1 MKHNS
6 LHFMIATGVSLILVG
21 ALVLFSDTIKEK
33 RDVVFSDMN
42 LALSGLQQEVI
53 AEELEESNEE
63 LEEELVIEDSEIEEP
78 QVEEEP
84 KEEKKYEYE
93 KYLGVLSIPKISF
106 QKGFYSKTSNLNKV
120 KFNLYV
126 LPQSDYPDVT
136 NGNLM
141 IAGHSGNYNNSYF
154 KNLYKLEVND
164 EVTVNYNNINYI
176 YKIEKIYD
184 IPKVG
189 TMRVLRNSSRTTLS
203 LVTCT
208 KDDHD
213 HQTVYIAYL
222 DRTE

>member
-1 MKHNS
+1 
-6 LHFMIATGVSLILVG
+6 MIATGVSLILVG

-189 TMRVLRNSSRTTLS
+189 TMRVLRNSSRTTLT

>member
-1 MKHNS
+1 MKQNS
-6 LHFMIATGVSLILVG
+6 LYFMIATGVSLILVG

-42 LALSGLQQEVI
+42 LALSELQQEVI
-53 AEELEESNEE
+53 NEDSQEPEETEEELE
-63 LEEELVIEDSEIEEP
+63 IEDLEDEETL
-78 QVEEEP
+78 VEEQE

-93 KYLGVLSIPKISF
+93 KYLGVLSIPKINF
-106 QKGFYSKTSNLNKV
+106 QKGFYSKTSSLNKV

-136 NGNLM
+136 GGNLM

-154 KNLYKLEVND
+154 KNLYQLDVDD
-164 EVTVNYNNINYI
+164 ELTVNYNNLNYI
-176 YKIEKIYD
+176 YKIEKIYN

-189 TMRVLRNSSRTTLS
+189 TMRVLRNSSKTTLT